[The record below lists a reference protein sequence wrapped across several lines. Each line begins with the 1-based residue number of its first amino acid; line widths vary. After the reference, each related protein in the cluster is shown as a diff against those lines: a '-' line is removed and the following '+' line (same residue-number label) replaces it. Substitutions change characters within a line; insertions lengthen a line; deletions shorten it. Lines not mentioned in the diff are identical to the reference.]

1 MSLQTTIHNERTKL
15 TANWLNTVATA
26 LLAAGVFAPF
36 GAVVFGLPGVNV
48 SGAYLAAVSLL
59 CVLAAIGLHL
69 TGRHILGRLRE

>member
-1 MSLQTTIHNERTKL
+1 
-15 TANWLNTVATA
+15 
-26 LLAAGVFAPF
+26 
-36 GAVVFGLPGVNV
+36 VFGLPGVNV